1 MKDKD
6 QKFTVISN
14 KKVIKR
20 FAAIADSNIS
30 DSSEKI
36 DEPKKEITEEKP
48 FILSKNNLIKEESV
62 ILEKKTTIKEL
73 AEETIA
79 EPAVVKKINKKL
91 NNNVF
96 KLISDDYY
104 YNKEPSTLE
113 ISHLTKIIKKRVIL
127 KDVSVRVNPQEI
139 VALLGPNGAGK
150 TTMFSIVLGILNP
163 TQGKIIFNNKVI
175 NELPIHMRAKE
186 GISYLPQSRS
196 IFRGLTV
203 EENIRAVAEVAIK
216 DQEKED
222 ELVEHLLNEF
232 KIAHLRTASALSLSG
247 GEARRVEIARCLTT
261 SPKVL
266 LLDEPFA
273 ALDPI
278 AIIELKEM
286 LRHLKDKGISIFI
299 TDHNVKETL
308 DIVDRA
314 YIINSGEL
322 IAEGSPQ
329 EIVENKKARQLYLG
343 LNLEFNYLSII
354 LLRTD
359 LANFPIKNAGINA
372 IKKAGIQA
380 LIQIKKKLST
390 NPIFINEIINDI
402 IILMPNA
409 IMTVKI

>member
-14 KKVIKR
+14 KKMVKR
-20 FAAIADSNIS
+20 FVAVIDSNNSNLTEQIKES
-30 DSSEKI
+30 
-36 DEPKKEITEEKP
+36 KKEIIKENP
-48 FILSKNNLIKEESV
+48 LILSKDKIVNEKNI
-62 ILEKKTTIKEL
+62 ILEKDEIITRSGAEDIKEP
-73 AEETIA
+73 T
-79 EPAVVKKINKKL
+79 VVKKINKKL
-91 NNNVF
+91 NNNIF

-104 YNKEPSTLE
+104 YNREPSTLE

-127 KDVSVRVNPQEI
+127 KDVSVTVNPHEI

-150 TTMFSIVLGILNP
+150 TTMFSVVLGILNP
-163 TQGKIIFNNKVI
+163 TQGKVIFNNKVI

-186 GISYLPQSRS
+186 GIGYLPQARS

-216 DQEKED
+216 DEEKQD

-232 KIAHLRTASALSLSG
+232 KVAHLRTASGLSLSG
-247 GEARRVEIARCLTT
+247 GEARKVEIARCLTT

-286 LRHLKDKGISIFI
+286 IRNLKDKGISIFI
-299 TDHNVKETL
+299 TDHNVKEAL

-314 YIINSGEL
+314 CIINNGEL

-329 EIVENKKARQLYLG
+329 EIIENKKARQLYLG
-343 LNLEFNYLSII
+343 SQF
-354 LLRTD
+354 
-359 LANFPIKNAGINA
+359 
-372 IKKAGIQA
+372 
-380 LIQIKKKLST
+380 
-390 NPIFINEIINDI
+390 
-402 IILMPNA
+402 
-409 IMTVKI
+409 KI

>member
-20 FAAIADSNIS
+20 FAAVIDSN
-30 DSSEKI
+30 DSNFNEQVKDS
-36 DEPKKEITEEKP
+36 KKEIIEENP
-48 FILSKNNLIKEESV
+48 LILSKDKLVSEKNI
-62 ILEKKTTIKEL
+62 ILEKQENINKSEAEEIKE
-73 AEETIA
+73 
-79 EPAVVKKINKKL
+79 PDVVKKINKKL
-91 NNNVF
+91 NNNIF

-127 KDVSVRVNPQEI
+127 KDVSVTVNPQEI

-150 TTMFSIVLGILNP
+150 TTLFSVVLGILNP
-163 TQGKIIFNNKVI
+163 TQGKVIFNNKVI

-186 GISYLPQSRS
+186 GISYLPQARS

-216 DQEKED
+216 DEEKQD

-314 YIINSGEL
+314 YIINNGEL

-343 LNLEFNYLSII
+343 SQFRI
-354 LLRTD
+354 
-359 LANFPIKNAGINA
+359 
-372 IKKAGIQA
+372 
-380 LIQIKKKLST
+380 
-390 NPIFINEIINDI
+390 
-402 IILMPNA
+402 
-409 IMTVKI
+409 

>member
-14 KKVIKR
+14 KKIVKR
-20 FAAIADSNIS
+20 FAAVIDSNNSNPTEQIKKS
-30 DSSEKI
+30 
-36 DEPKKEITEEKP
+36 KKEIIEENP
-48 FILSKNNLIKEESV
+48 LILSKDKLVNEKNI
-62 ILEKKTTIKEL
+62 ILEKGETIKKSKP
-73 AEETIA
+73 EEIKEPTI
-79 EPAVVKKINKKL
+79 VKKINKKL
-91 NNNVF
+91 NNNIF
-96 KLISDDYY
+96 KVISDDYY
-104 YNKEPSTLE
+104 YNREPSTLE

-127 KDVSVRVNPQEI
+127 KDVSVTVNPQEI

-150 TTMFSIVLGILNP
+150 TTMFSVVLGILNP

-186 GISYLPQSRS
+186 GISYLPQARS

-216 DQEKED
+216 DEEKQD

-286 LRHLKDKGISIFI
+286 LRHLKDKGISIFT

-314 YIINSGEL
+314 YIINNGEL

-343 LNLEFNYLSII
+343 SQFRI
-354 LLRTD
+354 
-359 LANFPIKNAGINA
+359 
-372 IKKAGIQA
+372 
-380 LIQIKKKLST
+380 
-390 NPIFINEIINDI
+390 
-402 IILMPNA
+402 
-409 IMTVKI
+409 

>member
-6 QKFTVISN
+6 KKFTVISN
-14 KKVIKR
+14 KKIVKR
-20 FAAIADSNIS
+20 FAAVIDSNNSNPTEQIKES
-30 DSSEKI
+30 
-36 DEPKKEITEEKP
+36 KKEIVEENP
-48 FILSKNNLIKEESV
+48 LILSKDKLVNEKNI
-62 ILEKKTTIKEL
+62 ILEKGETIKKSEP
-73 AEETIA
+73 EEIE

-91 NNNVF
+91 NNNIF

-104 YNKEPSTLE
+104 YNREPSTLE

-127 KDVSVRVNPQEI
+127 KDVSITVNPQEI

-150 TTMFSIVLGILNP
+150 TTMFSVVLGILNP
-163 TQGKIIFNNKVI
+163 TQGKVIFNNKVI

-186 GISYLPQSRS
+186 GISYLPQARS

-216 DQEKED
+216 DEEKQD

-314 YIINSGEL
+314 YIINNGEL

-343 LNLEFNYLSII
+343 SQFRI
-354 LLRTD
+354 
-359 LANFPIKNAGINA
+359 
-372 IKKAGIQA
+372 
-380 LIQIKKKLST
+380 
-390 NPIFINEIINDI
+390 
-402 IILMPNA
+402 
-409 IMTVKI
+409 

>member
-1 MKDKD
+1 MK
-6 QKFTVISN
+6 N
-14 KKVIKR
+14 KK
-20 FAAIADSNIS
+20 
-30 DSSEKI
+30 
-36 DEPKKEITEEKP
+36 EEP
-48 FILSKNNLIKEESV
+48 FILSKENIIPEEVLEEIAVESPIPKKNNKNI
-62 ILEKKTTIKEL
+62 
-73 AEETIA
+73 
-79 EPAVVKKINKKL
+79 
-91 NNNVF
+91 F
-96 KLISDDYY
+96 KLISDDHY
-104 YNKEPSTLE
+104 YNKKPSTLE
-113 ISHLTKIIKKRVIL
+113 ITNLTKIIKKRVIL
-127 KDVSVRVNPQEI
+127 KNVSVKVEPQEI

-163 TQGKIIFNNKVI
+163 TQGKVIFNNKVI
-175 NELPIHMRAKE
+175 NELPIHIRAKE

-216 DQEKED
+216 DQDKED

-232 KIAHLRTASALSLSG
+232 KIEHLRTASALSLSG

-286 LRHLKDKGISIFI
+286 LKHLREKGISIFI

-314 YIINSGEL
+314 YILNSGEV

-329 EIVENKKARQLYLG
+329 EIIEDKKARQLYLG
-343 LNLEFNYLSII
+343 SQFRI
-354 LLRTD
+354 
-359 LANFPIKNAGINA
+359 
-372 IKKAGIQA
+372 
-380 LIQIKKKLST
+380 
-390 NPIFINEIINDI
+390 
-402 IILMPNA
+402 
-409 IMTVKI
+409 

>member
-1 MKDKD
+1 
-6 QKFTVISN
+6 
-14 KKVIKR
+14 
-20 FAAIADSNIS
+20 
-30 DSSEKI
+30 
-36 DEPKKEITEEKP
+36 
-48 FILSKNNLIKEESV
+48 
-62 ILEKKTTIKEL
+62 
-73 AEETIA
+73 
-79 EPAVVKKINKKL
+79 
-91 NNNVF
+91 
-96 KLISDDYY
+96 
-104 YNKEPSTLE
+104 
-113 ISHLTKIIKKRVIL
+113 
-127 KDVSVRVNPQEI
+127 
-139 VALLGPNGAGK
+139 
-150 TTMFSIVLGILNP
+150 VLGILNP
-163 TQGKIIFNNKVI
+163 TQGKVIFNNKVI

-222 ELVEHLLNEF
+222 EF

-343 LNLEFNYLSII
+343 SQFRI
-354 LLRTD
+354 
-359 LANFPIKNAGINA
+359 
-372 IKKAGIQA
+372 
-380 LIQIKKKLST
+380 
-390 NPIFINEIINDI
+390 
-402 IILMPNA
+402 
-409 IMTVKI
+409 

>member
-20 FAAIADSNIS
+20 FAAVIDSN
-30 DSSEKI
+30 DSNFNEQIKDS
-36 DEPKKEITEEKP
+36 KKEIIEENP
-48 FILSKNNLIKEESV
+48 LILSKDKLVSEKNI
-62 ILEKKTTIKEL
+62 ILEKQ
-73 AEETIA
+73 ETINKSEVVEIK

-91 NNNVF
+91 NNNIF

-127 KDVSVRVNPQEI
+127 NDVSVTVNAQEI

-150 TTMFSIVLGILNP
+150 TTLFSVVLGILNP
-163 TQGKIIFNNKVI
+163 TQGKVIFNNKII

-186 GISYLPQSRS
+186 GISYLPQARS

-216 DQEKED
+216 DEEKQD

-286 LRHLKDKGISIFI
+286 LKHLKDKGISIFI

-314 YIINSGEL
+314 YIINNGEL
-322 IAEGSPQ
+322 IAEGSPK

-343 LNLEFNYLSII
+343 SQFRI
-354 LLRTD
+354 
-359 LANFPIKNAGINA
+359 
-372 IKKAGIQA
+372 
-380 LIQIKKKLST
+380 
-390 NPIFINEIINDI
+390 
-402 IILMPNA
+402 
-409 IMTVKI
+409 

>member
-1 MKDKD
+1 MK
-6 QKFTVISN
+6 N
-14 KKVIKR
+14 KK
-20 FAAIADSNIS
+20 
-30 DSSEKI
+30 
-36 DEPKKEITEEKP
+36 EEP
-48 FILSKNNLIKEESV
+48 FILSKENIIPEEVLEEIAVESPIPKKNNKNI
-62 ILEKKTTIKEL
+62 
-73 AEETIA
+73 
-79 EPAVVKKINKKL
+79 
-91 NNNVF
+91 F
-96 KLISDDYY
+96 KLISDDHY
-104 YNKEPSTLE
+104 YNKKPSTLE
-113 ISHLTKIIKKRVIL
+113 ITNLTKIIKKRVIL
-127 KDVSVRVNPQEI
+127 KNVSVKVEPQEI

-163 TQGKIIFNNKVI
+163 TQGKVIFNNKVI
-175 NELPIHMRAKE
+175 NELPIHIRAKE

-216 DQEKED
+216 DQDKED

-286 LRHLKDKGISIFI
+286 LKHLREKGISIFI

-314 YIINSGEL
+314 YILNSGEV
-322 IAEGSPQ
+322 IAKGSPN
-329 EIVENKKARQLYLG
+329 EIIENKKARQLYLG
-343 LNLEFNYLSII
+343 SQFRI
-354 LLRTD
+354 
-359 LANFPIKNAGINA
+359 
-372 IKKAGIQA
+372 
-380 LIQIKKKLST
+380 
-390 NPIFINEIINDI
+390 
-402 IILMPNA
+402 
-409 IMTVKI
+409 

>member
-1 MKDKD
+1 MK
-6 QKFTVISN
+6 N
-14 KKVIKR
+14 KK
-20 FAAIADSNIS
+20 
-30 DSSEKI
+30 
-36 DEPKKEITEEKP
+36 EEP
-48 FILSKNNLIKEESV
+48 FILSKENIIPEEVLEEIAVESPVQKKNNKNI
-62 ILEKKTTIKEL
+62 
-73 AEETIA
+73 
-79 EPAVVKKINKKL
+79 
-91 NNNVF
+91 F
-96 KLISDDYY
+96 KLISDDHY
-104 YNKEPSTLE
+104 YNKKPSTLE
-113 ISHLTKIIKKRVIL
+113 ITNLTKIIKKRVIL
-127 KDVSVRVNPQEI
+127 KNVSVKVEPQEI
-139 VALLGPNGAGK
+139 VALLGPNGAGE

-163 TQGKIIFNNKVI
+163 TQGKVIFNNKII
-175 NELPIHMRAKE
+175 NEQPIHIRAKE

-216 DQEKED
+216 DQDKED

-286 LRHLKDKGISIFI
+286 LKHLREKGISIFI

-314 YIINSGEL
+314 YILNSGEV

-329 EIVENKKARQLYLG
+329 EIIEDKKARQLYLG
-343 LNLEFNYLSII
+343 SQFRI
-354 LLRTD
+354 
-359 LANFPIKNAGINA
+359 
-372 IKKAGIQA
+372 
-380 LIQIKKKLST
+380 
-390 NPIFINEIINDI
+390 
-402 IILMPNA
+402 
-409 IMTVKI
+409 

>member
-20 FAAIADSNIS
+20 FAAVIDSN
-30 DSSEKI
+30 DSNFNEQIK
-36 DEPKKEITEEKP
+36 DLKKEIIEENP
-48 FILSKNNLIKEESV
+48 LILSKDKLVSEKNI
-62 ILEKKTTIKEL
+62 ILEKQETINKSE
-73 AEETIA
+73 AEEIK

-91 NNNVF
+91 NNNIF

-127 KDVSVRVNPQEI
+127 KDVSVTVNPQEI

-150 TTMFSIVLGILNP
+150 TTLFSVVLGILNP
-163 TQGKIIFNNKVI
+163 TQGKVIFNNKVI

-186 GISYLPQSRS
+186 GISYLPQARS

-216 DQEKED
+216 DEEKQD

-286 LRHLKDKGISIFI
+286 LRHLKNKGISIFI

-314 YIINSGEL
+314 YIINNGEL

-343 LNLEFNYLSII
+343 SQFRI
-354 LLRTD
+354 
-359 LANFPIKNAGINA
+359 
-372 IKKAGIQA
+372 
-380 LIQIKKKLST
+380 
-390 NPIFINEIINDI
+390 
-402 IILMPNA
+402 
-409 IMTVKI
+409 

>member
-20 FAAIADSNIS
+20 FAAVIDSN
-30 DSSEKI
+30 DSNFNEQIKDS
-36 DEPKKEITEEKP
+36 KKEIIEENP
-48 FILSKNNLIKEESV
+48 LILSKDKLVSEKNI
-62 ILEKKTTIKEL
+62 ILEKQETIKKSE
-73 AEETIA
+73 AEEIK

-91 NNNVF
+91 NNNIF

-127 KDVSVRVNPQEI
+127 KDVSVTVNPQEI

-150 TTMFSIVLGILNP
+150 TTLFSVVLGILNP
-163 TQGKIIFNNKVI
+163 TQGKVIFNNKVI
-175 NELPIHMRAKE
+175 NGLPIHMRAKE
-186 GISYLPQSRS
+186 GISYLPQARS

-216 DQEKED
+216 DEEKQD

-314 YIINSGEL
+314 YIINNGEL

-343 LNLEFNYLSII
+343 SQFRI
-354 LLRTD
+354 
-359 LANFPIKNAGINA
+359 
-372 IKKAGIQA
+372 
-380 LIQIKKKLST
+380 
-390 NPIFINEIINDI
+390 
-402 IILMPNA
+402 
-409 IMTVKI
+409 

>member
-20 FAAIADSNIS
+20 FAAVIDSN
-30 DSSEKI
+30 DSNFNEQIKDS
-36 DEPKKEITEEKP
+36 KKEIIEENP
-48 FILSKNNLIKEESV
+48 LILSKDKLVSEKNI
-62 ILEKKTTIKEL
+62 ILEKQETIKKSE
-73 AEETIA
+73 AEEIK

-91 NNNVF
+91 NNNIF

-127 KDVSVRVNPQEI
+127 KDVSVTVNPQEI

-150 TTMFSIVLGILNP
+150 TTLFSVVLGILNP
-163 TQGKIIFNNKVI
+163 TQGKVIFNNKVI

-186 GISYLPQSRS
+186 GISYLPQARS

-216 DQEKED
+216 NEEKQD

-286 LRHLKDKGISIFI
+286 LRHLSDKGISIFI

-314 YIINSGEL
+314 YIINNGEL

-343 LNLEFNYLSII
+343 SQFRI
-354 LLRTD
+354 
-359 LANFPIKNAGINA
+359 
-372 IKKAGIQA
+372 
-380 LIQIKKKLST
+380 
-390 NPIFINEIINDI
+390 
-402 IILMPNA
+402 
-409 IMTVKI
+409 

>member
-36 DEPKKEITEEKP
+36 DEPKKEIPEEKP

-73 AEETIA
+73 AEETIT
-79 EPAVVKKINKKL
+79 ESAVVKKINKKL
-91 NNNVF
+91 NNNIF

-127 KDVSVRVNPQEI
+127 KDVSVTVNPKEI

-150 TTMFSIVLGILNP
+150 TTLFSVVLGILNP
-163 TQGKIIFNNKVI
+163 TQGKVIFNNKVI

-186 GISYLPQSRS
+186 GISYLPQARS

-216 DQEKED
+216 DEEKQD

-314 YIINSGEL
+314 YIINNGEL

-343 LNLEFNYLSII
+343 SQFRI
-354 LLRTD
+354 
-359 LANFPIKNAGINA
+359 
-372 IKKAGIQA
+372 
-380 LIQIKKKLST
+380 
-390 NPIFINEIINDI
+390 
-402 IILMPNA
+402 
-409 IMTVKI
+409 

>member
-20 FAAIADSNIS
+20 FAAVIDSN
-30 DSSEKI
+30 DSSFNEQIK
-36 DEPKKEITEEKP
+36 DSKKEIIEENP
-48 FILSKNNLIKEESV
+48 LILSKDKLVSEKNI
-62 ILEKKTTIKEL
+62 ILEKQEIIKKSE
-73 AEETIA
+73 AEEIK

-91 NNNVF
+91 NNNIF

-127 KDVSVRVNPQEI
+127 KDVSVTVNPQEI

-150 TTMFSIVLGILNP
+150 TTLFSVVLGILNP
-163 TQGKIIFNNKVI
+163 TQGKVIFNNKVI

-186 GISYLPQSRS
+186 GISYLPQARS

-216 DQEKED
+216 DEEKQD

-308 DIVDRA
+308 DIVDKA
-314 YIINSGEL
+314 YIINNGEL

-343 LNLEFNYLSII
+343 SQFRI
-354 LLRTD
+354 
-359 LANFPIKNAGINA
+359 
-372 IKKAGIQA
+372 
-380 LIQIKKKLST
+380 
-390 NPIFINEIINDI
+390 
-402 IILMPNA
+402 
-409 IMTVKI
+409 

>member
-36 DEPKKEITEEKP
+36 DEPKKEVPEEKP
-48 FILSKNNLIKEESV
+48 FILSKNNLIKEEGV

-163 TQGKIIFNNKVI
+163 TQGKSHF
-175 NELPIHMRAKE
+175 
-186 GISYLPQSRS
+186 Q
-196 IFRGLTV
+196 
-203 EENIRAVAEVAIK
+203 
-216 DQEKED
+216 
-222 ELVEHLLNEF
+222 
-232 KIAHLRTASALSLSG
+232 
-247 GEARRVEIARCLTT
+247 
-261 SPKVL
+261 
-266 LLDEPFA
+266 
-273 ALDPI
+273 
-278 AIIELKEM
+278 
-286 LRHLKDKGISIFI
+286 
-299 TDHNVKETL
+299 
-308 DIVDRA
+308 
-314 YIINSGEL
+314 
-322 IAEGSPQ
+322 
-329 EIVENKKARQLYLG
+329 
-343 LNLEFNYLSII
+343 
-354 LLRTD
+354 
-359 LANFPIKNAGINA
+359 
-372 IKKAGIQA
+372 
-380 LIQIKKKLST
+380 
-390 NPIFINEIINDI
+390 
-402 IILMPNA
+402 
-409 IMTVKI
+409 

>member
-1 MKDKD
+1 MK
-6 QKFTVISN
+6 N
-14 KKVIKR
+14 KK
-20 FAAIADSNIS
+20 
-30 DSSEKI
+30 
-36 DEPKKEITEEKP
+36 EEP
-48 FILSKNNLIKEESV
+48 FILSKENIIPEEMLEEIAVESPIQKKNNKNI
-62 ILEKKTTIKEL
+62 
-73 AEETIA
+73 
-79 EPAVVKKINKKL
+79 
-91 NNNVF
+91 F
-96 KLISDDYY
+96 KLISDDHY
-104 YNKEPSTLE
+104 YNKKPSTLE
-113 ISHLTKIIKKRVIL
+113 ITNLTKIIKKRVIL
-127 KDVSVRVNPQEI
+127 KNVSVKVEPQEI

-163 TQGKIIFNNKVI
+163 TQGKVIFNNKVI
-175 NELPIHMRAKE
+175 NELPIHIRAKE

-216 DQEKED
+216 DQDKED

-286 LRHLKDKGISIFI
+286 LKHLREKGISIFI

-314 YIINSGEL
+314 YILNSGEV

-329 EIVENKKARQLYLG
+329 EIIEDKKARQLYLG
-343 LNLEFNYLSII
+343 SQFRI
-354 LLRTD
+354 
-359 LANFPIKNAGINA
+359 
-372 IKKAGIQA
+372 
-380 LIQIKKKLST
+380 
-390 NPIFINEIINDI
+390 
-402 IILMPNA
+402 
-409 IMTVKI
+409 

>member
-14 KKVIKR
+14 KKIVKR
-20 FAAIADSNIS
+20 FAAVIDSNNSNLTEQIK
-30 DSSEKI
+30 DS
-36 DEPKKEITEEKP
+36 KKNIFEENP
-48 FILSKNNLIKEESV
+48 LILSKDKLVNEKNITLEKGEIIKKSEPEEIKEP
-62 ILEKKTTIKEL
+62 T
-73 AEETIA
+73 
-79 EPAVVKKINKKL
+79 VVKKINKKL
-91 NNNVF
+91 NNNIF

-127 KDVSVRVNPQEI
+127 KDVSVTVNPQEI

-150 TTMFSIVLGILNP
+150 TTLFSVVLGILNP
-163 TQGKIIFNNKVI
+163 TQGKVIFNNKVI

-186 GISYLPQSRS
+186 GISYLPQARS

-216 DQEKED
+216 DEEKQD

-314 YIINSGEL
+314 YIINNGEL

-343 LNLEFNYLSII
+343 SQFRI
-354 LLRTD
+354 
-359 LANFPIKNAGINA
+359 
-372 IKKAGIQA
+372 
-380 LIQIKKKLST
+380 
-390 NPIFINEIINDI
+390 
-402 IILMPNA
+402 
-409 IMTVKI
+409 

>member
-6 QKFTVISN
+6 QKFTIISN
-14 KKVIKR
+14 KKIIKR
-20 FAAIADSNIS
+20 FAAVIDSN
-30 DSSEKI
+30 DSNLNEQIKESQKKI
-36 DEPKKEITEEKP
+36 IEESP
-48 FILSKNNLIKEESV
+48 LILSKDKLVNEKNI
-62 ILEKKTTIKEL
+62 ILEKQVTFQKSEEEEIK
-73 AEETIA
+73 
-79 EPAVVKKINKKL
+79 EPAVIKKINKKL
-91 NNNVF
+91 NNNIF

-104 YNKEPSTLE
+104 YNKKPSTLE

-127 KDVSVRVNPQEI
+127 KDVSVTVNPQEI

-150 TTMFSIVLGILNP
+150 TTLFSAVLGILSP
-163 TQGKIIFNNKVI
+163 TQGKIIFNNKEI

-186 GISYLPQSRS
+186 GISYLPQARS

-216 DQEKED
+216 DEEKQD

-314 YIINSGEL
+314 YIINNGEL

-343 LNLEFNYLSII
+343 SQFRI
-354 LLRTD
+354 
-359 LANFPIKNAGINA
+359 
-372 IKKAGIQA
+372 
-380 LIQIKKKLST
+380 
-390 NPIFINEIINDI
+390 
-402 IILMPNA
+402 
-409 IMTVKI
+409 

>member
-1 MKDKD
+1 MK
-6 QKFTVISN
+6 N
-14 KKVIKR
+14 KK
-20 FAAIADSNIS
+20 
-30 DSSEKI
+30 
-36 DEPKKEITEEKP
+36 EEP
-48 FILSKNNLIKEESV
+48 FILSKENIIPEEVLEEIAVESQIQKKNNKNI
-62 ILEKKTTIKEL
+62 
-73 AEETIA
+73 
-79 EPAVVKKINKKL
+79 
-91 NNNVF
+91 F
-96 KLISDDYY
+96 KLISDDHY
-104 YNKEPSTLE
+104 YNKKPSTLE
-113 ISHLTKIIKKRVIL
+113 ITNLTKIIKKRVIL
-127 KDVSVRVNPQEI
+127 KNVSVKVEPQEI

-163 TQGKIIFNNKVI
+163 TQGKVIFNNKVI
-175 NELPIHMRAKE
+175 NELPIHIRAKE

-216 DQEKED
+216 DQDKED

-286 LRHLKDKGISIFI
+286 LKHLREKGISIFI

-314 YIINSGEL
+314 YILNSGEV

-329 EIVENKKARQLYLG
+329 EIIEDKKARQLYLG
-343 LNLEFNYLSII
+343 SQFRI
-354 LLRTD
+354 
-359 LANFPIKNAGINA
+359 
-372 IKKAGIQA
+372 
-380 LIQIKKKLST
+380 
-390 NPIFINEIINDI
+390 
-402 IILMPNA
+402 
-409 IMTVKI
+409 

>member
-30 DSSEKI
+30 ESSEKI
-36 DEPKKEITEEKP
+36 DKLKKEIPEEKP
-48 FILSKNNLIKEESV
+48 FILSKNNLIKEEGV

-163 TQGKIIFNNKVI
+163 TQGKVIFNNKVI
-175 NELPIHMRAKE
+175 NELPIHVRAKE

-299 TDHNVKETL
+299 
-308 DIVDRA
+308 R
-314 YIINSGEL
+314 S
-322 IAEGSPQ
+322 
-329 EIVENKKARQLYLG
+329 
-343 LNLEFNYLSII
+343 
-354 LLRTD
+354 
-359 LANFPIKNAGINA
+359 
-372 IKKAGIQA
+372 
-380 LIQIKKKLST
+380 
-390 NPIFINEIINDI
+390 
-402 IILMPNA
+402 
-409 IMTVKI
+409 

>member
-20 FAAIADSNIS
+20 FAAVIDSN
-30 DSSEKI
+30 DSNFNEQIKDS
-36 DEPKKEITEEKP
+36 KKEIIEENP
-48 FILSKNNLIKEESV
+48 LILSKDKLVS
-62 ILEKKTTIKEL
+62 EKNIISEKQ
-73 AEETIA
+73 ETIQKSEA
-79 EPAVVKKINKKL
+79 VEIKEPAVVKKINKKL
-91 NNNVF
+91 NNNIF

-127 KDVSVRVNPQEI
+127 KEVSVTVNPQEI

-150 TTMFSIVLGILNP
+150 TTLFSVVLGILNP
-163 TQGKIIFNNKVI
+163 TQGKVIFNNKII

-186 GISYLPQSRS
+186 GISYLPQARS

-216 DQEKED
+216 DEEKQD

-314 YIINSGEL
+314 YIINNGEL

-343 LNLEFNYLSII
+343 SQFRI
-354 LLRTD
+354 
-359 LANFPIKNAGINA
+359 
-372 IKKAGIQA
+372 
-380 LIQIKKKLST
+380 
-390 NPIFINEIINDI
+390 
-402 IILMPNA
+402 
-409 IMTVKI
+409 

>member
-20 FAAIADSNIS
+20 FAAVIESNNSNLTEQFKDS
-30 DSSEKI
+30 
-36 DEPKKEITEEKP
+36 KKDIFEENP
-48 FILSKNNLIKEESV
+48 LILSKDKLVNEKNITLEKGEIIKKSEPEEIKEP
-62 ILEKKTTIKEL
+62 T
-73 AEETIA
+73 
-79 EPAVVKKINKKL
+79 VVKKINKKL
-91 NNNVF
+91 NNNIF

-104 YNKEPSTLE
+104 YNREPSTLE

-127 KDVSVRVNPQEI
+127 KDVSVTVNPQEI

-150 TTMFSIVLGILNP
+150 TTLFSVVLGILNP
-163 TQGKIIFNNKVI
+163 TQGKVIFNNKII

-186 GISYLPQSRS
+186 GISYLPQARS

-216 DQEKED
+216 DEEKQD

-314 YIINSGEL
+314 YIINNGEL

-343 LNLEFNYLSII
+343 SQFRI
-354 LLRTD
+354 
-359 LANFPIKNAGINA
+359 
-372 IKKAGIQA
+372 
-380 LIQIKKKLST
+380 
-390 NPIFINEIINDI
+390 
-402 IILMPNA
+402 
-409 IMTVKI
+409 

>member
-14 KKVIKR
+14 KKIVKR
-20 FAAIADSNIS
+20 FAAVIDSNNSNLTEQIKES
-30 DSSEKI
+30 
-36 DEPKKEITEEKP
+36 KKEIIEENP
-48 FILSKNNLIKEESV
+48 LILSKDKLVNEKNI
-62 ILEKKTTIKEL
+62 ILEKGETIKKSEP
-73 AEETIA
+73 EEIK
-79 EPAVVKKINKKL
+79 EPTVVKKINKKL
-91 NNNVF
+91 NNNIF

-104 YNKEPSTLE
+104 YNREPSTLE

-127 KDVSVRVNPQEI
+127 KDVSVTVNPQEI

-150 TTMFSIVLGILNP
+150 TTMFSVVLGILNP
-163 TQGKIIFNNKVI
+163 TQGKVIFNNKVI

-186 GISYLPQSRS
+186 GISYLPQARS

-216 DQEKED
+216 DEEKQD

-314 YIINSGEL
+314 YIINNGEL

-343 LNLEFNYLSII
+343 SQFRI
-354 LLRTD
+354 
-359 LANFPIKNAGINA
+359 
-372 IKKAGIQA
+372 
-380 LIQIKKKLST
+380 
-390 NPIFINEIINDI
+390 
-402 IILMPNA
+402 
-409 IMTVKI
+409 

>member
-20 FAAIADSNIS
+20 FTAVIDSN
-30 DSSEKI
+30 DSNFNEQIKDS
-36 DEPKKEITEEKP
+36 KKEIIEKNP
-48 FILSKNNLIKEESV
+48 LILSKDMLVSEKNI
-62 ILEKKTTIKEL
+62 ILEKQ
-73 AEETIA
+73 ETIQKSEVEEIK

-91 NNNVF
+91 NNNIF

-127 KDVSVRVNPQEI
+127 KDVSVTVNPQEI

-150 TTMFSIVLGILNP
+150 TTLFSVVLGILNP
-163 TQGKIIFNNKVI
+163 TQGKVIFNNKVI

-186 GISYLPQSRS
+186 GISYLPQARS

-216 DQEKED
+216 DEEKQD

-314 YIINSGEL
+314 YIINNGEL

-343 LNLEFNYLSII
+343 SQFRI
-354 LLRTD
+354 
-359 LANFPIKNAGINA
+359 
-372 IKKAGIQA
+372 
-380 LIQIKKKLST
+380 
-390 NPIFINEIINDI
+390 
-402 IILMPNA
+402 
-409 IMTVKI
+409 

>member
-30 DSSEKI
+30 DYSEKI
-36 DEPKKEITEEKP
+36 DEQKKEVPEEKP
-48 FILSKNNLIKEESV
+48 FILSKKNLIIEEGV

-343 LNLEFNYLSII
+343 SQFRI
-354 LLRTD
+354 
-359 LANFPIKNAGINA
+359 
-372 IKKAGIQA
+372 
-380 LIQIKKKLST
+380 
-390 NPIFINEIINDI
+390 
-402 IILMPNA
+402 
-409 IMTVKI
+409 

>member
-20 FAAIADSNIS
+20 FAAVIDSN
-30 DSSEKI
+30 DSNFNEQIKDS
-36 DEPKKEITEEKP
+36 KKEIIEESP
-48 FILSKNNLIKEESV
+48 LILSKDKLVSEKNI
-62 ILEKKTTIKEL
+62 ILEKQETIKKSE
-73 AEETIA
+73 AEEIK

-91 NNNVF
+91 NNNIF

-127 KDVSVRVNPQEI
+127 KDVSVTVNPQEI

-150 TTMFSIVLGILNP
+150 TTLFSVVLGILNP
-163 TQGKIIFNNKVI
+163 TQGKVIFNNKII

-186 GISYLPQSRS
+186 GISYLPQARS

-216 DQEKED
+216 DEEKQD

-314 YIINSGEL
+314 YIINNGEL

-343 LNLEFNYLSII
+343 SQFRI
-354 LLRTD
+354 
-359 LANFPIKNAGINA
+359 
-372 IKKAGIQA
+372 
-380 LIQIKKKLST
+380 
-390 NPIFINEIINDI
+390 
-402 IILMPNA
+402 
-409 IMTVKI
+409 

>member
-14 KKVIKR
+14 KKIVKR
-20 FAAIADSNIS
+20 FAAVIDSNNSNPTEQIKES
-30 DSSEKI
+30 
-36 DEPKKEITEEKP
+36 KKEIIEENP
-48 FILSKNNLIKEESV
+48 LILSKDKLVNEKNI
-62 ILEKKTTIKEL
+62 ILEKGATIKKSEP
-73 AEETIA
+73 EEIE

-91 NNNVF
+91 NNNIF

-104 YNKEPSTLE
+104 YNREPSTLE

-127 KDVSVRVNPQEI
+127 KDVSVTVNPQEI

-150 TTMFSIVLGILNP
+150 TTLFSVVLGILNP
-163 TQGKIIFNNKVI
+163 TQGKVIFNNKVI

-186 GISYLPQSRS
+186 GISYLPQARS

-216 DQEKED
+216 DEEKQD

-314 YIINSGEL
+314 YIINNGEL

-343 LNLEFNYLSII
+343 SQFRI
-354 LLRTD
+354 
-359 LANFPIKNAGINA
+359 
-372 IKKAGIQA
+372 
-380 LIQIKKKLST
+380 
-390 NPIFINEIINDI
+390 
-402 IILMPNA
+402 
-409 IMTVKI
+409 

>member
-20 FAAIADSNIS
+20 FAAVIDSN
-30 DSSEKI
+30 DSNFNEQIKDS
-36 DEPKKEITEEKP
+36 KKEIIEENP
-48 FILSKNNLIKEESV
+48 LILSKDKLVSEKNI
-62 ILEKKTTIKEL
+62 ILEKQ
-73 AEETIA
+73 ETINKSEVVEIK

-91 NNNVF
+91 NNNIF

-127 KDVSVRVNPQEI
+127 KDVSVTVNPKEI

-150 TTMFSIVLGILNP
+150 TTLFSVVLGILNP
-163 TQGKIIFNNKVI
+163 TQGKVIFNNKVI

-186 GISYLPQSRS
+186 GISYLPQARS

-216 DQEKED
+216 NEEKQD

-314 YIINSGEL
+314 YIINNGEL
-322 IAEGSPQ
+322 IAEGSSQ

-343 LNLEFNYLSII
+343 SQFRI
-354 LLRTD
+354 
-359 LANFPIKNAGINA
+359 
-372 IKKAGIQA
+372 
-380 LIQIKKKLST
+380 
-390 NPIFINEIINDI
+390 
-402 IILMPNA
+402 
-409 IMTVKI
+409 

>member
-6 QKFTVISN
+6 QKFTAISN
-14 KKVIKR
+14 KKTIKR
-20 FAAIADSNIS
+20 FTAVIDTNDSNLNEQS
-30 DSSEKI
+30 KEL
-36 DEPKKEITEEKP
+36 KKEIFEENIL
-48 FILSKNNLIKEESV
+48 ILSKDKLVNEKNI
-62 ILEKKTTIKEL
+62 ILEKQKTVKKSEEEEIK
-73 AEETIA
+73 
-79 EPAVVKKINKKL
+79 EPAVIKKINKKL
-91 NNNVF
+91 NNNIF

-104 YNKEPSTLE
+104 YNKEPSTLK

-127 KDVSVRVNPQEI
+127 KDVSVTVNPGEI

-150 TTMFSIVLGILNP
+150 TTMFSVVLGILNP
-163 TQGKIIFNNKVI
+163 TQGKVIFNNKVI
-175 NELPIHMRAKE
+175 NELPIHIRAKE
-186 GISYLPQSRS
+186 GISYLPQARS

-216 DQEKED
+216 DEDKQD

-314 YIINSGEL
+314 YIINNGEL
-322 IAEGSPQ
+322 IAEGSPK

-343 LNLEFNYLSII
+343 SQFRI
-354 LLRTD
+354 
-359 LANFPIKNAGINA
+359 
-372 IKKAGIQA
+372 
-380 LIQIKKKLST
+380 
-390 NPIFINEIINDI
+390 
-402 IILMPNA
+402 
-409 IMTVKI
+409 

>member
-20 FAAIADSNIS
+20 FAAVIDSN
-30 DSSEKI
+30 DSNFNEQIKDS
-36 DEPKKEITEEKP
+36 KKEIIEENP
-48 FILSKNNLIKEESV
+48 LILSKDKLVSEKNI
-62 ILEKKTTIKEL
+62 ILEKQ
-73 AEETIA
+73 ETINKSEA
-79 EPAVVKKINKKL
+79 KEIKEPAVVKKINKKL
-91 NNNVF
+91 NNNIF

-127 KDVSVRVNPQEI
+127 KDVSVTVNPQEI

-150 TTMFSIVLGILNP
+150 TTLFSVVLGILNP
-163 TQGKIIFNNKVI
+163 TQGKVIFNNKII

-186 GISYLPQSRS
+186 GISYLPQARS

-216 DQEKED
+216 DEEKQD

-314 YIINSGEL
+314 YIINNGEL

-343 LNLEFNYLSII
+343 SQFRI
-354 LLRTD
+354 
-359 LANFPIKNAGINA
+359 
-372 IKKAGIQA
+372 
-380 LIQIKKKLST
+380 
-390 NPIFINEIINDI
+390 
-402 IILMPNA
+402 
-409 IMTVKI
+409 

>member
-20 FAAIADSNIS
+20 FAAVIDSN
-30 DSSEKI
+30 DSNFNEQIKDS
-36 DEPKKEITEEKP
+36 KKEIIEKNP
-48 FILSKNNLIKEESV
+48 LILSKDMLVSEKNI
-62 ILEKKTTIKEL
+62 ILEKQETIKKSE
-73 AEETIA
+73 AEEIK

-91 NNNVF
+91 NNNIF

-127 KDVSVRVNPQEI
+127 KDVSVTVNPQEI

-150 TTMFSIVLGILNP
+150 TTLFSVVLGILNP
-163 TQGKIIFNNKVI
+163 TQGKVIFNNKVI

-186 GISYLPQSRS
+186 GISYLPQARS

-216 DQEKED
+216 DEEKQD

-314 YIINSGEL
+314 YIINNGEL

-343 LNLEFNYLSII
+343 SQFRI
-354 LLRTD
+354 
-359 LANFPIKNAGINA
+359 
-372 IKKAGIQA
+372 
-380 LIQIKKKLST
+380 
-390 NPIFINEIINDI
+390 
-402 IILMPNA
+402 
-409 IMTVKI
+409 